1 MDFSAAWVVL
11 IGAHAG
17 KPSHAGVRSH
27 AFTMRA
33 TVGVVSRSSSMVG
46 GGVLAPASIDG
57 AQCRPAGCV
66 ASHPGHRC
74 TSRSPKGS
82 RSRTSV
88 RWFRRDGGGSAGA
101 GGPRGGW
108 LWFFGKIR
116 RSAGRDRAPQ
126 TQRRCGMVDGRRCG
140 WWWLTAGRT
149 PGPVGLSRR
158 RSSSYN
164 DGRSKIA
171 KEPSASLQA
180 LLRDLP
186 PFWWVQGGY
195 RFPDRETIP
204 SPGCKK
210 YFILL
215 VFYGGR

>member
-17 KPSHAGVRSH
+17 KPSHAGVRFH

-33 TVGVVSRSSSMVG
+33 TGWLVSRSSSMVG

-88 RWFRRDGGGSAGA
+88 RWSRRDGGGSAGA
-101 GGPRGGW
+101 GRPPWRMALVLWKKSQIGGS
-108 LWFFGKIR
+108 
-116 RSAGRDRAPQ
+116 RSLTADPE
-126 TQRRCGMVDGRRCG
+126 TLPMVDGRRANSTLQG
-140 WWWLTAGRT
+140 QR
-149 PGPVGLSRR
+149 SRR
-158 RSSSYN
+158 GPARLRLGHPDHGDAAISY
-164 DGRSKIA
+164 D
-171 KEPSASLQA
+171 EC
-180 LLRDLP
+180 LRP
-186 PFWWVQGGY
+186 RRG
-195 RFPDRETIP
+195 
-204 SPGCKK
+204 
-210 YFILL
+210 
-215 VFYGGR
+215 

>member
-1 MDFSAAWVVL
+1 
-11 IGAHAG
+11 
-17 KPSHAGVRSH
+17 
-27 AFTMRA
+27 
-33 TVGVVSRSSSMVG
+33 
-46 GGVLAPASIDG
+46 VLAPASIDG

-88 RWFRRDGGGSAGA
+88 RWSRRDGGGSAGA

-149 PGPVGLSRR
+149 PGLSDCRGGEARATTTAAQRLRR
-158 RSSSYN
+158 N
-164 DGRSKIA
+164 HPPASKRCCA
-171 KEPSASLQA
+171 TS
-180 LLRDLP
+180 R
-186 PFWWVQGGY
+186 PFGGY
-195 RFPDRETIP
+195 RVGTDFPTAKP
-204 SPGCKK
+204 SHRLDARS
-210 YFILL
+210 ILFCWCFM
-215 VFYGGR
+215 VGGRGIEPLTPSMSKKIIAGPAISKCLAEIRVCRQKRRQRCAAD